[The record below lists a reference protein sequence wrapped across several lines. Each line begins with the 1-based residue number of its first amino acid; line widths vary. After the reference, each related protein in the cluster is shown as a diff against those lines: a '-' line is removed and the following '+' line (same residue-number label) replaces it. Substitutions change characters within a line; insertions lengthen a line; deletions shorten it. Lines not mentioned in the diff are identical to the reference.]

1 MIKINDIDV
10 FILSYNRSNY
20 LKMMIESLLAQT
32 VGEFEITILD
42 NGSTDNTKE
51 VINSFNN
58 ENINFIGS
66 EQNNGALW
74 NFKRAQNLSTK
85 KYTIMFHDDD
95 LIHPKFLEYV
105 IKALNEFDN
114 VSIVCSGMEATT
126 MPNMQNFKNYKFN
139 PVIFKSISAFA
150 SLVYLGFPLNYATVV
165 YKTSYLKCI
174 NMKKLNDIY
183 GKIADRPTI
192 YEVAKNGNILLFR
205 GQYIQ
210 YRIHKNQDSGD
221 SKTGPFPDQTINL
234 HKYYKEIIYN
244 EDLLIPKFYFLI
256 NFYKYLIDEYKRFY
270 KPKLSQKEYIQKT
283 IKELKLLK
291 KEVIFSKM
299 CGYLRINIFFKLY
312 RFLKRNLG
320 EYS

>member
-114 VSIVCSGMEATT
+114 VSIAV
-126 MPNMQNFKNYKFN
+126 
-139 PVIFKSISAFA
+139 
-150 SLVYLGFPLNYATVV
+150 
-165 YKTSYLKCI
+165 SYTHLT
-174 NMKKLNDIY
+174 L
-183 GKIADRPTI
+183 PTI
-192 YEVAKNGNILLFR
+192 A
-205 GQYIQ
+205 
-210 YRIHKNQDSGD
+210 
-221 SKTGPFPDQTINL
+221 
-234 HKYYKEIIYN
+234 
-244 EDLLIPKFYFLI
+244 
-256 NFYKYLIDEYKRFY
+256 
-270 KPKLSQKEYIQKT
+270 
-283 IKELKLLK
+283 
-291 KEVIFSKM
+291 
-299 CGYLRINIFFKLY
+299 
-312 RFLKRNLG
+312 
-320 EYS
+320 